1 MLICTVMLTS
11 CNAQGVNSVVED
23 SQKPQE
29 KTGDSE
35 VTDKG
40 SDGAY
45 QVNIKFEGGSGKA
58 HVESPVTIN
67 VKDGVSYATLV
78 WSSSNYDYVIAYDQ
92 KYLNENPGGNSTF
105 TVPVKSL
112 DEAFIFTA
120 DTTAMSKPHEIE
132 YTITWLTDASSGN
145 SPGSLSD
152 SEDDESTGS
161 AGEKDRNLFG
171 VRSEGKELLVN
182 GKAPSGKEELK
193 YAQGFDIFRYDGAT
207 IIRIYGEG
215 DFLLIPSGMSDPAV
229 TDEDGNE
236 VDITIIR
243 KPLERT
249 YPVSTSVM
257 DLLRELDVLK
267 KVRFSPLEADDWS
280 IEEVRRIMDDGRM
293 LYAGKYRAPDYEMLV
308 GGGCDLAIENTMI
321 YHDPGVMEKI
331 EELGIPVMVE
341 TSSYEKD
348 PLGRLEWIK
357 VYGELYDRSKEAG
370 EFFEKKVTALSKVIA
385 SPAKSRTVACF
396 YVSATGMINVRVPG
410 DYITQ
415 MIEMAGGSYVPG
427 ASDDI
432 TQTGMGTLNMQMEDF
447 LAAAAD
453 ADVLL
458 YNKTIDD
465 SVSSIDDL
473 IGKSEIFEQFKAVN
487 EKNVYALEGDFF
499 QKTTSMTD
507 LIEDL
512 HDLLGGKDREYE
524 FFTRLE

>member
-1 MLICTVMLTS
+1 MIFKRIVCAFMFSCAVMLTS
-11 CNAQGVNSVVED
+11 CNMQGVNSVVEG

-78 WSSSNYDYVIAYDQ
+78 WSSSNYDYVIVDDQ
-92 KYLNENPGGNSTF
+92 KYMNENPGGNSTF

-112 DEAFIFTA
+112 DEPFVFTA

-132 YTITWLTDASSGN
+132 YTITWLTETSSGN

-152 SEDDESTGS
+152 SEE
-161 AGEKDRNLFG
+161 DRNLFG

-193 YAQGFDIFRYDGAT
+193 FAQGFDIFRYDGAT

-215 DFLLIPSGMSDPAV
+215 DFLLVPVGVNNPAV
-229 TDEDGNE
+229 TDENGNE

-280 IEEVRRIMDDGRM
+280 IEEVRRIIDDGRM

-321 YHDPGVMEKI
+321 YHDPEVMEKI

-370 EFFEKKVTALSKVIA
+370 EFFEEKVTALSKVIA

-473 IGKSEIFEQFKAVN
+473 IGKSEIFEQFKAVKD
-487 EKNVYALEGDFF
+487 KNVYALEGDFF

-507 LIEDL
+507 FITDL
-512 HDLLGGKDREYE
+512 HDLLEGSDRDYA

>member
-1 MLICTVMLTS
+1 MIICAVMLTS
-11 CNAQGVNSVVED
+11 CNMQGVNSVVKD
-23 SQKPQE
+23 SQKTQE
-29 KTGDSE
+29 SADDGEIGDNGE
-35 VTDKG
+35 
-40 SDGAY
+40 DGTR
-45 QVNIKFEGGSGKA
+45 QVDIKFEGGSGKA
-58 HVESPVTIN
+58 HVESPVTIT

-78 WSSSNYDYVIAYDQ
+78 WSSSNYDYVIVYDQ

-112 DEAFIFTA
+112 DEPFVFTA
-120 DTTAMSKPHEIE
+120 DTTAMSKPYEIE
-132 YTITWLTDASSGN
+132 YTITWLTETSSGY

-152 SEDDESTGS
+152 SEDDEFTGS

-182 GKAPSGKEELK
+182 GKTPSGKEELK

-215 DFLLIPSGMSDPAV
+215 DFLLVPSGMSDPAV
-229 TDEDGNE
+229 TDENGKE

-280 IEEVRRIMDDGRM
+280 IEEVRRIMDDGRI
-293 LYAGKYRAPDYEMLV
+293 LYAGKYRAPDYELLV

-321 YHDPGVMEKI
+321 YHDPEVMEKI

-370 EFFEKKVTALSKVIA
+370 EFFEKKVSSLEEIIA
-385 SPAKSRTVACF
+385 SPAKSRKVACF

-473 IGKSEIFEQFKAVN
+473 IGKSEIFEQFKAVKD
-487 EKNVYALEGDFF
+487 KNVYALEGDFF